1 MHDVGDLA
9 GIFDGWLDGG
19 TGFAMVDPQD
29 LHWFGQPVA
38 LSAQAVYTLAF
49 LFWVITM
56 LASAM
61 TVFLISSPVG
71 CKPWSSSAQKRPK
84 AESVKC

>member
-1 MHDVGDLA
+1 MMWVIWPAFLMA
-9 GIFDGWLDGG
+9 GLMEVLV
-19 TGFAMVDPQD
+19 FAMVDPQD

-49 LFWVITM
+49 FAFWAITM

-71 CKPWSSSAQKRPK
+71 CKPWSSTAQNK
-84 AESVKC
+84 A

>member
-1 MHDVGDLA
+1 MISRCMMWVIWPAFLMA
-9 GIFDGWLDGG
+9 GLMEVLV
-19 TGFAMVDPQD
+19 FAMVDPQD

-38 LSAQAVYTLAF
+38 LSVQAVYTLAF
-49 LFWVITM
+49 FAFWVITM

-71 CKPWSSSAQKRPK
+71 CKPWSSTAQNK
-84 AESVKC
+84 A